1 MRCSIRLRTLC
12 YLLTLNEIK
21 TIYFKVTP
29 ELSMLCI
36 RRLTQL
42 LIALCASAFLS
53 ALISF
58 GIYHVLSITAL
69 PSSSSQSDFVNAI
82 NSVEDI
88 KKLKESIFVFIN
100 AAFDLREKGASL
112 VKWGLGF
119 VLVWSLILGSVALAT
134 YRQICKHSSTPTPPE
149 VENFIDL
156 ALSGKLELW
165 KVFWGG
171 YVALSALVFLI
182 SGGVLQWLVPTG
194 STKSSFLFNVLVG
207 PIALSIPATIY
218 LFSALLVWKSA
229 PNTSSVAWHYLAK
242 TVVIVNTVIPLLKS
256 IMVASAILR

>member
-1 MRCSIRLRTLC
+1 MLR
-12 YLLTLNEIK
+12 
-21 TIYFKVTP
+21 
-29 ELSMLCI
+29 I

-58 GIYHVLSITAL
+58 GIYHVLAIAAV
-69 PSSSSQSDFVNAI
+69 PSSSYQSDIVNAI

-88 KKLKESIFVFIN
+88 NKLKEATIVFIS
-100 AAFDLREKGASL
+100 AASDLREKGAGL

-119 VLVWSLILGSVALAT
+119 VLVWSLILGTVAIAI
-134 YRQICKHSSTPTPPE
+134 YRQICKVSSAPAHPE

-171 YVALSALVFLI
+171 YVALSSLLSLI
-182 SGGVLQWLVPTG
+182 SFGVFQLLVQTG
-194 STKSSFLFNVLVG
+194 SLKSSFLLNVLAG
-207 PIALSIPATIY
+207 PIVLSIPFTIY
-218 LFSALLVWKSA
+218 LYSALLVWKSA
-229 PNTSSVAWHYLAK
+229 PNTSSVVWHYLAK
-242 TVVIVNTVIPLLKS
+242 LVVIVATIAPLLKS
-256 IMVASAILR
+256 IIAIAAILR